1 MWNAGLDESQ
11 AGIKIFRRN
20 INNLRYAGDTTL
32 MAQSEEKPKSL
43 LMKLKE
49 ENEKFGLKLNI
60 QKTKIMASGPFTSW
74 QIEGGK
80 VEAVTNFI
88 FLGSKITSEKL
99 LQSSRGIP
107 LLTKVPIVKVMVFPV
122 VMNRCES
129 WTIKKGECQRIDAFE
144 LWCWRRLLRVR
155 WTARRANQSIFKE
168 INPEYSLK
176 GLMLKLQYSGHL
188 MQRADSWK
196 RPWCWERLRAW
207 GEGDNRGWDGRMA
220 SLTCWTWVWVD
231 SMSWWWTGRP
241 WCAVVLGVAK
251 SRTRLS
257 DWIELKYP

>member
-107 LLTKVPIVKVMVFPV
+107 LLTKVPIVKVMVFLV
-122 VMNRCES
+122 VIYRY
-129 WTIKKGECQRIDAFE
+129 E
-144 LWCWRRLLRVR
+144 LDNKDHKEGWAPKNSCFQIVVPEKILENPLD
-155 WTARRANQSIFKE
+155 SKE
-168 INPEYSLK
+168 IKPVNPEQNQPWIFIGRTVAEAEAPILWPPDANSRLIRK
-176 GLMLKLQYSGHL
+176 DPD
-188 MQRADSWK
+188 AWK
-196 RPWCWERLRAW
+196 
-207 GEGDNRGWDGRMA
+207 D
-220 SLTCWTWVWVD
+220 
-231 SMSWWWTGRP
+231 
-241 WCAVVLGVAK
+241 
-251 SRTRLS
+251 
-257 DWIELKYP
+257 

>member
-1 MWNAGLDESQ
+1 
-11 AGIKIFRRN
+11 
-20 INNLRYAGDTTL
+20 

-107 LLTKVPIVKVMVFPV
+107 LLTKVPIVKVMVFLV
-122 VMNRCES
+122 VIYRY
-129 WTIKKGECQRIDAFE
+129 E
-144 LWCWRRLLRVR
+144 LD
-155 WTARRANQSIFKE
+155 NKDHKE
-168 INPEYSLK
+168 
-176 GLMLKLQYSGHL
+176 G
-188 MQRADSWK
+188 
-196 RPWCWERLRAW
+196 
-207 GEGDNRGWDGRMA
+207 
-220 SLTCWTWVWVD
+220 
-231 SMSWWWTGRP
+231 
-241 WCAVVLGVAK
+241 
-251 SRTRLS
+251 
-257 DWIELKYP
+257 